1 MWPDYIQAI
10 WHALPSREID
20 SAEEHRQL
28 DWILLP
34 GLCCQAV
41 GGNPDDA
48 IEIAGAWLLFY
59 TAAHIF
65 DSIEDQDQ
73 LDENLAHWGSGVNI
87 NIATG
92 LVLSASSIINSLSQR
107 DHTREIAHEL
117 GQDFFGSIL
126 AMASGQHTDLVSG
139 QLELRKW
146 YEIAEAKSG
155 SFFSLA
161 CRSGA
166 RLGTSDPDKINCYSD
181 YGFHLGMMLQILDDL
196 EDLKPAFDPEN
207 PVLVDGIDCSL
218 AVAYALEVLPDDQG
232 HQLIN
237 WIKSG
242 SQEIN
247 TVNNVITILDGC
259 GATLYVQAE
268 LDRHRNLGLTILE
281 KSGSDSPAAAQLAEF
296 LNDMRVD

>member
-1 MWPDYIQAI
+1 MWPDYIRAI
-10 WHALPSREID
+10 WCVLPSREID
-20 SAEEHRQL
+20 SADNHRQL

-34 GLCCQAV
+34 GLCCQAA
-41 GGNPDDA
+41 GGDPDVTN
-48 IEIAGAWLLFY
+48 EIAGAWLLFY

-73 LDENLAHWGSGVNI
+73 LDDNLAQWGPGVNI

-92 LVLSASSIINSLSQR
+92 LVISASSMLNGLSQR
-107 DHTREIAHEL
+107 EHTREIAHKL

-126 AMASGQHTDLVSG
+126 TMASGQHADLVSG
-139 QLELRKW
+139 QLDLKQW
-146 YEIAEAKSG
+146 YRIAEAKSG

-166 RLGTSDPDKINCYSD
+166 RLGTSDPDKINSYSD
-181 YGFHLGMMLQILDDL
+181 YGFQLGMMLQILDDM

-207 PVLVDGIDCSL
+207 PILVDGIDCSL
-218 AVAYALEVLPDDQG
+218 AVAYALDVLPDDQG
-232 HQLIN
+232 YQLLN

-242 SQEIN
+242 SQDNN

-268 LDRHRNLGLTILE
+268 LDRHRNLGLTFLE
-281 KSGSDSPAAAQLAEF
+281 KAGSDSPASTQLAEF